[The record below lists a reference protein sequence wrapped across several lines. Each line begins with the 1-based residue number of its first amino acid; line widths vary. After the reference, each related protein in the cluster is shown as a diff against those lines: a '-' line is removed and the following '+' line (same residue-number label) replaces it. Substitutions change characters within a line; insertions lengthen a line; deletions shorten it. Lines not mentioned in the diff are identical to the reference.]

1 MTAESRD
8 YGLEQESTT
17 YIVGGCPDFIV
28 YLFTIL
34 GILYYPAII
43 SIVMMY
49 LGTGFCGFCKK
60 IGNLPEDKENKL
72 WDKPKQFMAMVTYMI
87 GRLLHGYEICGIE
100 NIPEGPAVL
109 VYYHG
114 AMAYDYYFFIFTFY
128 RITGRFFF
136 SVMDQLLFRLP
147 GLKLLFEVIHCINPT
162 KQECVALLKKGH
174 LLGIAPGGIREQN
187 YSDNTYK
194 LVWGN
199 RKGFAQVAIDAKVP
213 IIPMFTSNLREGYIT
228 YGNIRPMRWLYEKT
242 RSLVF
247 PVYGLFPVK
256 FRTYIGQPIS
266 YDPNVTAEELVEKT
280 KIAMEALQNK
290 HQKIPGNIVRA
301 LRERFEMHDRNE

>member
-1 MTAESRD
+1 MLMGRD
-8 YGLEQESTT
+8 IRTLCRSLSS
-17 YIVGGCPDFIV
+17 PN
-28 YLFTIL
+28 
-34 GILYYPAII
+34 A
-43 SIVMMY
+43 
-49 LGTGFCGFCKK
+49 
-60 IGNLPEDKENKL
+60 LP
-72 WDKPKQFMAMVTYMI
+72 FA
-87 GRLLHGYEICGIE
+87 R
-100 NIPEGPAVL
+100 
-109 VYYHG
+109 
-114 AMAYDYYFFIFTFY
+114 
-128 RITGRFFF
+128 
-136 SVMDQLLFRLP
+136 
-147 GLKLLFEVIHCINPT
+147 LKLLFEVIHCINPT